1 MCCSELNVKASSS
14 LPPGQTTCSSLS
26 DRQGTCREIQ
36 VRDLLC
42 LICPPVSTVFSP
54 HMSISQHSWI
64 FGHGF
69 SDSLDQPIPNQIL
82 TFYCDLSCW
91 AFLEIR
97 ITAECSSTAFLF
109 FGDRPSSWPAKTDRH
124 SWPFHQACCPGSLQ
138 CIVRRKSHY
147 LLLTKK
153 LFHNTE
159 SFERVSLYLCL
170 QSRLKYVALHNL
182 TRWQFASMY
191 FFYFHCWILCT
202 LCSEELGTEITNS
215 ERVTV
220 KYWKK
225 WGEKALMLCA
235 YEGSVICLC
244 RAAEFAGGPCP
255 IARAAGV
262 LVWIHAEK
270 CGTLVLRTVIQVCR
284 IQSRSVLWWFER
296 SWKSRVC
303 NGFFSC

>member
-1 MCCSELNVKASSS
+1 M
-14 LPPGQTTCSSLS
+14 
-26 DRQGTCREIQ
+26 
-36 VRDLLC
+36 
-42 LICPPVSTVFSP
+42 
-54 HMSISQHSWI
+54 
-64 FGHGF
+64 
-69 SDSLDQPIPNQIL
+69 
-82 TFYCDLSCW
+82 TFYWHLSSR

-97 ITAECSSTAFLF
+97 NTAECSSTAFLC
-109 FGDRPSSWPAKTDRH
+109 FGDRPSSWPAKTDH
-124 SWPFHQACCPGSLQ
+124 QSWPFHQACCCPGSLQ
-138 CIVRRKSHY
+138 CIMRRKSHY

-202 LCSEELGTEITNS
+202 LCSEELGIEITVREILLSIEKNGG
-215 ERVTV
+215 
-220 KYWKK
+220 
-225 WGEKALMLCA
+225 GEAWMLCA
-235 YEGSVICLC
+235 HEGSVICLC

-255 IARAAGV
+255 IARAAGA

-284 IQSRSVLWWFER
+284 IQSRSVLWWVER
-296 SWKSRVC
+296 SCKSRVC